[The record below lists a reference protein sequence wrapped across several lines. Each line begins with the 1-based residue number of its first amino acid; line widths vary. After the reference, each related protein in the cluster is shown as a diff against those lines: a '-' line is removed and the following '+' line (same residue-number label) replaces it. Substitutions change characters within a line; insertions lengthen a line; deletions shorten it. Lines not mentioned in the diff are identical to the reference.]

1 MRWWRE
7 WSKSSHSCPGTMADL
22 FDRLVGQG
30 DTARALRAHAER
42 PVHAYLLVG
51 ADSAVTEMAAL
62 HLAAGLQCKEN
73 GCGQCEVCR
82 LVLEEKHP
90 DVDLHRS
97 DGGSWQID
105 EIRAIGTESMLR
117 PRQDEWH
124 VEIVDHIERTVG
136 GAASYAALL
145 KVLEEPAEKTIF
157 ILTADSLPE
166 ELVTVESRC
175 VLIRLRALSVEEI
188 EMMLVQEGA
197 NAQAARAAAI
207 SSSGS
212 LRRARILLR
221 DEGVVARLE
230 LWRAIPERID
240 GDISTAIDLVA
251 AVRDEVDAAITT
263 LKEKHA
269 EELATWK
276 HQREELKIRTESKD
290 QIDSRQ
296 RRELR
301 LFRVEEIGFLL
312 RVLSEVFRG
321 RMAKLVEM
329 PRSNEND
336 ARLRSAVSALDLVV
350 QAGERLYETNID
362 EGLLLTDLFVSLS
375 RQ

>member
-1 MRWWRE
+1 M
-7 WSKSSHSCPGTMADL
+7 TDL
-22 FDRLVGQG
+22 FDRLVGQ
-30 DTARALRAHAER
+30 AEPSLALRAYTER

-51 ADSAVTEMAAL
+51 SDSAVTEMAAL
-62 HLAAGLQCKEN
+62 HFAAALQCAKN

-105 EIRAIGTESMLR
+105 EIRAIGNESMLR
-117 PRQDEWH
+117 PRQDSWH
-124 VEIVDHIERTVG
+124 IEIVDHIERTVD

-157 ILTADSLPE
+157 ILTADSLPD

-175 VLIRLRALSVEEI
+175 VLIRLRALSVDEI
-188 EMMLVQEGA
+188 ELLLIQEGA
-197 NAQAARAAAI
+197 EPTSARAAAT

-221 DEGVVARLE
+221 DQGVVARLA
-230 LWRAIPERID
+230 LWQSIPERIN
-240 GDISTAIDLVA
+240 GEVSTAIDLVA
-251 AVRDEVDAAITT
+251 EVRAEVDSAITT

-269 EELATWK
+269 EELAIWK
-276 HQREELKIRTESKD
+276 RHRDELKIRTESKD
-290 QIDSRQ
+290 QIDTRQ

-312 RVLSEVFRG
+312 RVLAEVYRS
-321 RMAKLVEM
+321 RMAALVEV
-329 PRSNEND
+329 PRSNESD
-336 ARLRSAVSALDLVV
+336 ARLRSAMSALDLLTRT
-350 QAGERLYETNID
+350 GERLYGTNME
-362 EGLLLTDLFVSLS
+362 EGLLLTDLLVSLS